1 MKISVAS
8 DWWVLKIGRSLRTSD
23 KLVAFLEVA
32 RQPSFEEYRVDTELC
47 VEQRHVTIETSQEL
61 HADMTLLEVCVD
73 GGERIRATGTTE
85 CPTRRDLWDTSYKCN
100 TFTITMTS
108 GTCTVG
114 GPAHLERGFPS
125 DVGDEEVHGYVL
137 TVHVL
142 VHHLP
147 HLRRLPIGVQVG
159 IELEVG
165 RGEGEREG
173 EGGREREGE
182 REVGRRRRATV
193 NK

>member
-8 DWWVLKIGRSLRTSD
+8 DWWVLKSGRSLRTSD
-23 KLVAFLEVA
+23 KLVAFLQVA
-32 RQPSFEEYRVDTELC
+32 RQPSFEEYRVDAELC
-47 VEQRHVTIETSQEL
+47 VEQRHVTIETGQEL
-61 HADMTLLEVCVD
+61 HADVTLLEVRVD
-73 GGERIRATGTTE
+73 GGERIRATRTTE
-85 CPTRRDLWDTSYKCN
+85 CPTRRDLWDISYKSN
-100 TFTITMTS
+100 FFTIKMNS
-108 GTCTVG
+108 KTCTVG

-147 HLRRLPIGVQVG
+147 HLRRLPIGVQIG

-165 RGEGEREG
+165 RERERGREGGREGERG
-173 EGGREREGE
+173 GGRGGGREREGE
-182 REVGRRRRATV
+182 G
-193 NK
+193 